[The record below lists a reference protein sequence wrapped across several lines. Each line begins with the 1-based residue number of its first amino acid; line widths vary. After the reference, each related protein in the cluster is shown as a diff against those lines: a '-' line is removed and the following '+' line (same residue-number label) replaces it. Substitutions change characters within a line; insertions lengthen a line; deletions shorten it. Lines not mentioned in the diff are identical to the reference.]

1 MEPTR
6 STPEHRNPLR
16 RKAFIIIFGT
26 DTSEGR
32 LFDIAL
38 LVLILI
44 SVLLVVLES
53 IPSVNQN
60 FGRSLR
66 TAEWVVTIA
75 FTLEYAARIWV
86 VNKPKAYIFSF
97 FGLVDLLSIVPS
109 YLSLFVAGTQSL
121 AILRAIRL
129 LRVFRV
135 LKLAQFVEEA
145 RALSKAIG
153 NARRKILVFFTA
165 VLILVFIMGS
175 LMYFIEGPEH
185 GFVSIPVSVY
195 WAIVT
200 LTTVGFGDITPGT
213 DLGRF
218 VASIIMLLGYSIIAI
233 PTGIVGAEL
242 YRGVQGARGAFAKWC
257 TVCQCAED
265 RSDAHYCRRCGEPL
279 IDRQS

>member
-1 MEPTR
+1 
-6 STPEHRNPLR
+6 
-16 RKAFIIIFGT
+16 
-26 DTSEGR
+26 
-32 LFDIAL
+32 
-38 LVLILI
+38 
-44 SVLLVVLES
+44 
-53 IPSVNQN
+53 
-60 FGRSLR
+60 
-66 TAEWVVTIA
+66 VVTIA

-153 NARRKILVFFTA
+153 NARRKILVFFTV

-200 LTTVGFGDITPGT
+200 LTTVGFGDITPST

-218 VASIIMLLGYSIIAI
+218 VASVIMLLGYSIIAI

-242 YRGVQGARGAFAKWC
+242 YREVQGARGAFAKWC